1 MTWDRTR
8 ETVLAVKDVGCSG
21 NYRPSRFAN
30 YFLSGSIKNAAYYI
44 VQGPQAILQA
54 LQSLGVPLCLSFGIY
69 FSSFGLSGFR
79 KFKAAVTKSGTRAK
93 RRKPANTLSFKTVW
107 LTAIFKW
114 IGKWIKGEMIYMTRC
129 SSGFFFFL
137 KKTLNSYWLVFL
149 SMGLI
154 SSSDF
159 ATVYSIKLWCSY
171 SCLVLPPTNFS
182 TLCLGLTSSQFTT
195 LLWNRKSVAYFVFFG
210 E

>member
-1 MTWDRTR
+1 M
-8 ETVLAVKDVGCSG
+8 
-21 NYRPSRFAN
+21 
-30 YFLSGSIKNAAYYI
+30 
-44 VQGPQAILQA
+44 QGPQAILQA

-79 KFKAAVTKSGTRAK
+79 KCKAAVTKSGTRAK

-114 IGKWIKGEMIYMTRC
+114 IGKWIKGETIYMNRY
-129 SSGFFFFL
+129 SRGFIFFL
-137 KKTLNSYWLVFL
+137 KKTLNSYCLVFL

-159 ATVYSIKLWCSY
+159 IPAYSIKIWCWY
-171 SCLVLPPTNFS
+171 PYLVLPPTNFS
-182 TLCLGLTSSQFTT
+182 TLCLGLTSSHFTA
-195 LLWNRKSVAYFVFFG
+195 LLWNRKSVAFFVFFG
-210 E
+210 DVAPHELLFSITLRNILKDFHSVLHNNVKLKRS

>member
-1 MTWDRTR
+1 MLWQDINNEVLYGSRVEAGKRMTWDRTR

-79 KFKAAVTKSGTRAK
+79 KFKAAVIKSGTRAK
-93 RRKPANTLSFKTVW
+93 GRKPANTLAFKTVW

-129 SSGFFFFL
+129 SSGFFFKENFKFL
-137 KKTLNSYWLVFL
+137 
-149 SMGLI
+149 LI
-154 SSSDF
+154 SIFIHGFDI
-159 ATVYSIKLWCSY
+159 V
-171 SCLVLPPTNFS
+171 
-182 TLCLGLTSSQFTT
+182 
-195 LLWNRKSVAYFVFFG
+195 
-210 E
+210 